1 MIERAHEPLPRVSK
15 QIGVGD
21 IRLSEREKRYVNE
34 VLDSNRLSY
43 GPFTER
49 FEAQFARLHDCAYA
63 VFCNSGTSALQVA
76 LAALK
81 ERHGWQDGDEVLVPA
96 TTFIATSNVV
106 LHNRMQPV
114 FVDITLADYG
124 MDPEAMSAHVTP
136 RTRAVIPVHL
146 CGLPCSIGPIMEV
159 AARHHLAV
167 IEDSCE
173 TMFCRYHGRSVGAFG
188 AIGCFST
195 YVAHLIVTGVG
206 GLATTSDPDL
216 ALVLKSLCN
225 HGRDGIYLKIDDDQG
240 VSRER
245 LFEIVARR
253 FSFVR
258 LGHSLRGTELEAA
271 LGLAQLEQREAML
284 AARRANAAT
293 LTTGLADLADRLS
306 PPPHPAGRDHA
317 YMMYPVR
324 LTHGAAARQALVNFL
339 EESGIE
345 TRDLFPL
352 LTQPIY
358 RAMFGDL
365 SAQYP
370 VARAVAD
377 TAFYVG
383 CHPGMTDD
391 DVGHVIDRFHA
402 FPWPAAR
409 RR

>member
-1 MIERAHEPLPRVSK
+1 
-15 QIGVGD
+15 
-21 IRLSEREKRYVNE
+21 
-34 VLDSNRLSY
+34 
-43 GPFTER
+43 
-49 FEAQFARLHDCAYA
+49 
-63 VFCNSGTSALQVA
+63 
-76 LAALK
+76 
-81 ERHGWQDGDEVLVPA
+81 
-96 TTFIATSNVV
+96 
-106 LHNRMQPV
+106 
-114 FVDITLADYG
+114 
-124 MDPEAMSAHVTP
+124 
-136 RTRAVIPVHL
+136 
-146 CGLPCSIGPIMEV
+146 MEV
-159 AARHHLAV
+159 ARRHGLEV
-167 IEDSCE
+167 VEDSCE
-173 TMFCRYHGRSVGAFG
+173 TMFARYHGRTVGAFG

-240 VSRER
+240 VKGES

-271 LGLAQLEQREAML
+271 LGLAQLEGRESML

-293 LTTGLADLADRLS
+293 LTAGLADLGDRLCV
-306 PPPHPAGRDHA
+306 PPHPAGRDHA

-324 LTHGAAARQALVNFL
+324 VTGGAAVRQALVNFL

-365 SAQYP
+365 TAHYP
-370 VARAVAD
+370 VARTLAD
-377 TAFYVG
+377 TAFYIG
-383 CHPGMTDD
+383 CHPGMTAADL
-391 DVGHVIDRFHA
+391 GYVIDQFHA
-402 FPWPAAR
+402 FGWPAAAR
-409 RR
+409 G